1 MATQGRSFYYLQV
14 SECIAVSCLPEPHN
28 LYLQPPLSPESGG
41 FLLLFEIA
49 AMIQRPTQAK
59 NNTSRQSLKSWTAKR
74 RRKTARGHL
83 QPVENSTSNACLR
96 LKAAFYPRSL
106 HDRRCLF
113 LLRTCYPGN
122 VL

>member
-1 MATQGRSFYYLQV
+1 MGRQV
-14 SECIAVSCLPEPHN
+14 RVACNRAL
-28 LYLQPPLSPESGG
+28 
-41 FLLLFEIA
+41 A
-49 AMIQRPTQAK
+49 
-59 NNTSRQSLKSWTAKR
+59 
-74 RRKTARGHL
+74 GHL